1 MPNCFLA
8 SYDDDSQTGNF
19 LAAGLSKEARSIGHT
34 AIVRSSTFPFTLLI
48 AYAMLIRWTKLQ
60 WMEEGR
66 EGNEMI

>member
-34 AIVRSSTFPFTLLI
+34 AIVRRPLIHFPFYTFDCLCD
-48 AYAMLIRWTKLQ
+48 ADTMDEAAMD
-60 WMEEGR
+60 GG